1 MGLPLGGEPFHP
13 YHPGTHTDRKFAPR
27 DGIRILRRSSS
38 TVLVAFAFQAWSGL
52 LLIGLAIA
60 WGMSLRNALRSFK
73 TTVDPTAF
81 FLNGQHQGARATG
94 FGLVAASV
102 SSVTLMGGTG
112 LIYRDGIPAAVWL
125 ALVWIAASFAL
136 ILVGD
141 LAREAAGAGAL
152 TLAEAVSQRFAWPF
166 LLRSLISLVGLLFAF
181 VLVVIQLRACGS
193 LADVWLPGLFETACV
208 IAAGLC
214 LTGTISA
221 GGPAR
226 VTRTELL
233 GMAIMLGLAA
243 VALAALSAAGVAGT
257 LASLRTV
264 TPSGTEFHP
273 LLPTTKGSFAGLAV
287 VAFAAAVLQP
297 AVWQCCASSRTNE
310 TLNVGAWIYVG
321 LSLALAVSIAL
332 VGFAG
337 RSIFPVRWGDAWQSL
352 PNAAVSD
359 SPEGFDQ
366 LFSALVRGEFPG
378 LFVGLGMLAAG
389 VALLLGIV
397 ACLAVL
403 EANLLAI
410 GTLAVR
416 DFYLPV
422 FRPAASPFEQ
432 IRAARGMMALVVVCG
447 LVVVLFSHQ
456 QPEYSLWGMFSDVA
470 LVASPLLL
478 QAVPAAVDMLFFQR
492 GRGLALGLGMLAGV
506 LLVLTETQLVELL
519 SERIALVDSLV
530 SRWARYRSL
539 APLGL
544 PALAVNVFLATI
556 FSLFGGED
564 APASNRPA
572 KS

>member
-1 MGLPLGGEPFHP
+1 M
-13 YHPGTHTDRKFAPR
+13 
-27 DGIRILRRSSS
+27 
-38 TVLVAFAFQAWSGL
+38 LVAFAFQAWSGL
-52 LLIGLAIA
+52 LLLGLVIA
-60 WGMSLRNALRSFK
+60 WGISLRGALRSFR
-73 TTVDPTAF
+73 TPVEPAAF
-81 FLNGQHQGARATG
+81 FLNGQHQGSRATG
-94 FGLVAASV
+94 FGLVVASV

-136 ILVGD
+136 LLVGD
-141 LAREAAGAGAL
+141 LAREAAGAGAM
-152 TLAEAVSQRFAWPF
+152 TLAEAVTQRFAWPL
-166 LLRSLISLVGLLFAF
+166 LLRSLISLVSLLFTF
-181 VLVVIQLRACGS
+181 VLMVIQLRACGS
-193 LADVWLPGLFETACV
+193 LADVWLPGIFDIACV

-214 LTGTISA
+214 LTGALSA
-221 GGPAR
+221 GGATR

-233 GMAIMLGLAA
+233 GVAIMLGLAA

-257 LASLRTV
+257 LASLQTV
-264 TPSGTEFHP
+264 TPSGTEFHA
-273 LLPTTKGSFAGLAV
+273 LLPTTMVSYAGLAV
-287 VAFAAAVLQP
+287 VAFGAAVLQP

-337 RSIFPVRWGDAWQSL
+337 RTIFPVRWGDAWQSL

-359 SPEGFDQ
+359 SPDGFDQ

-378 LFVGLGMLAAG
+378 LFAGLGTLAAG

-397 ACLAVL
+397 ACLGAL
-403 EANLLAI
+403 EANLFAI

-422 FRPAASPFEQ
+422 FRRAASPSEQ
-432 IRAARGMMALVVVCG
+432 IRAARVAMAAVMTLG
-447 LVVVLFSHQ
+447 LGAVLFSHQ
-456 QPEYSLWGMFSDVA
+456 QPEYSLWGMLSDVA

-478 QAVPAAVDMLFFQR
+478 QAVPAAIDMLFFQR

-506 LLVLTETQLVELL
+506 LLVLTETRLVELL
-519 SERIALVDSLV
+519 SERIARLDLLLGY
-530 SRWARYRSL
+530 WARYRTI

-556 FSLFGGED
+556 FSLIGGQD
-564 APASNRPA
+564 APVENRPA
-572 KS
+572 KN